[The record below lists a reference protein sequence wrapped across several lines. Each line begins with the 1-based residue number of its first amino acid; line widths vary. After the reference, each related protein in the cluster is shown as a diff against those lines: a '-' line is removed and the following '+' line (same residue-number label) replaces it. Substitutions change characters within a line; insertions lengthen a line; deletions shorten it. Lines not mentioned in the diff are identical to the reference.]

1 MFTEA
6 TIAAIK
12 VVSGQIIYDL
22 TSEDAGDP
30 AIVAEMTLDADRL
43 AMFGHPE
50 ANREVKALCAQ
61 HGWKTV
67 HKEAEKHVY
76 TA

>member
-12 VVSGQIIYDL
+12 AVSGAILSDML
-22 TSEDAGDP
+22 DEDASDP

-67 HKEAEKHVY
+67 HKETEKHVY